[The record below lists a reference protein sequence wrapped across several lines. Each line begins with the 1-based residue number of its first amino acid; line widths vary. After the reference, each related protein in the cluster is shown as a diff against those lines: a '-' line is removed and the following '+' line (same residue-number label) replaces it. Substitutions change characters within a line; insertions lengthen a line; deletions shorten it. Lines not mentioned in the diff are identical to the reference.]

1 MRSISSFNKYESL
14 VGLLKKILIVSTWKD
29 FQQFIMDNVG
39 TDVAAA
45 LDLPGDETPK
55 MIAAWIFMKCDNPD
69 PKRQVRMSCQGYTFS
84 TALRM
89 RAAVSFHYNQL
100 GRSGNWSQMLDGSWS
115 GNPSL
120 STIVSRYMLSL
131 QRRKVIPLNLIF
143 Q

>member
-55 MIAAWIFMKCDNPD
+55 MIAAWIFMKCDNCYD
-69 PKRQVRMSCQGYTFS
+69 LTSIYEVFC
-84 TALRM
+84 
-89 RAAVSFHYNQL
+89 
-100 GRSGNWSQMLDGSWS
+100 
-115 GNPSL
+115 SL
-120 STIVSRYMLSL
+120 E
-131 QRRKVIPLNLIF
+131 NNCIF
-143 Q
+143 MED